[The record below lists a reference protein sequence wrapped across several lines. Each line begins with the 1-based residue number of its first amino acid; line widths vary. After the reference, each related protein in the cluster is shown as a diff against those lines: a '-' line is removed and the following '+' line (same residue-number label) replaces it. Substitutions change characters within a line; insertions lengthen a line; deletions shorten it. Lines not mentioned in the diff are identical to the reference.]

1 MKTLPTVN
9 TLQPI
14 LHNQIPVIT
23 TELLAQLYGVSP
35 VRIRQNH
42 HENKER
48 FIEGKHYFKIEGN
61 ELRELKHKVTQDN
74 DVKNKN
80 SLRDS
85 VNDAP
90 SKRESVEHRVVL
102 NYSVSHKVT
111 KSHSVKIARNVRSL
125 ILWTERGAARHAKM
139 LETDQAWDVFE
150 RLEDCYFSQNAQTAA
165 TVTVSPNN
173 AREVVDTLNAKPMFY
188 IKVCNNEPLTTSADV
203 AQAFSTT
210 NNSIVMAID
219 ALRIPRTAAARHFFK
234 EQRPLEGS
242 DREITIYRMTKDG
255 FTLLMESID
264 GPGVKDIKLAYIEAF
279 NAISSVLKTQY
290 ERDLAK
296 RLYQEK
302 TIIRAAT
309 EHNRLL
315 TEPNYRKEL
324 IKEFDKAT
332 GKTKAALNLPAM
344 TQENVISAL
353 LLDLLR
359 NARALISFDE
369 NLNPQLKLLPPTGKV
384 VDQADHNSILSVLDA
399 NLPARTLQDLIKTC
413 ADKLAQKS
421 RP

>member
-14 LHNQIPVIT
+14 LHNKIPVIT
-23 TELLAQLYGVSP
+23 SELLAQLYGTKIKNISD
-35 VRIRQNH
+35 NFL
-42 HENKER
+42 NNTTR
-48 FIEGKHYFKIEGN
+48 FVAGKHYFKIEKN
-61 ELRELKHKVTQDN
+61 ELREF
-74 DVKNKN
+74 KNRPETIGLVGKN
-80 SLRDS
+80 
-85 VNDAP
+85 A
-90 SKRESVEHRVVL
+90 
-102 NYSVSHKVT
+102 
-111 KSHSVKIARNVRSL
+111 RSL

-150 RLEDCYFSQNAQTAA
+150 RLEDSYFNQNAQTAA

-173 AREVVDTLNAKPMFY
+173 AREVVDTLNAKPMY
-188 IKVCNNEPLTTSADV
+188 YVKVCNNEPLTTSADV

-279 NAISSVLKTQY
+279 NAISSVLKAEY
-290 ERDLAK
+290 ERMLYN
-296 RLYQEK
+296 RLYQETK
-302 TIIRAAT
+302 IIRTAT
-309 EHNRLL
+309 EHHRLL
-315 TEPNYRKEL
+315 TEPNYRKTL

-332 GKTKAALNLPAM
+332 EKTKAALNLPTM
-344 TQENVISAL
+344 TKDDVISAL

-359 NARALISFDE
+359 NVRALISFDE

-399 NLPARTLQDLIKTC
+399 NLPARTLQELIKIS
-413 ADKLAQKS
+413 ADKLAAGAK
-421 RP
+421 P

>member
-14 LHNQIPVIT
+14 LHNQLPVIT
-23 TELLAQLYGVSP
+23 TELLAKLYGTDVDNIKKNYS
-35 VRIRQNH
+35 RNA
-42 HENKER
+42 NR
-48 FIEGKHYFKIEGN
+48 FIEGKHFFKVAGD
-61 ELRELKHKVTQDN
+61 ELKTLRVTLSHSQN
-74 DVKNKN
+74 
-80 SLRDS
+80 LRL
-85 VNDAP
+85 
-90 SKRESVEHRVVL
+90 VL
-102 NYSVSHKVT
+102 NESQNEVQISPKT
-111 KSHSVKIARNVRSL
+111 RSL

-139 LETDQAWDVFE
+139 LETNQAWDVFE
-150 RLEDCYFSQNAQTAA
+150 RLEDCYFNQNAQTAA

-264 GPGVKDIKLAYIEAF
+264 GPSVKDIKLAYIEAF

-399 NLPARTLQDLIKTC
+399 NLPTRTLQDLIKTC

>member
-14 LHNQIPVIT
+14 LHNQLPVIT
-23 TELLAQLYGVSP
+23 TELLAKLYGTDVDNIKKNYS
-35 VRIRQNH
+35 RNA
-42 HENKER
+42 NR
-48 FIEGKHYFKIEGN
+48 FIEGKHFFKVAGD
-61 ELRELKHKVTQDN
+61 ELKTLRVTLSHSQN
-74 DVKNKN
+74 
-80 SLRDS
+80 LRL
-85 VNDAP
+85 
-90 SKRESVEHRVVL
+90 VL
-102 NYSVSHKVT
+102 NESQNEVQISPKT
-111 KSHSVKIARNVRSL
+111 RSL

-150 RLEDCYFSQNAQTAA
+150 RLEDCYFNQNAQTAA

-332 GKTKAALNLPAM
+332 GKTKAALSLPAM

>member
-23 TELLAQLYGVSP
+23 TELLAQLYCTEINNIKVNYT
-35 VRIRQNH
+35 RNA
-42 HENKER
+42 ER
-48 FIEGKHYFKIEGN
+48 FVEGKHFFKVAGD
-61 ELRELKHKVTQDN
+61 ELKNLRVTLS
-74 DVKNKN
+74 N
-80 SLRDS
+80 SQNTISPKTR
-85 VNDAP
+85 
-90 SKRESVEHRVVL
+90 
-102 NYSVSHKVT
+102 T
-111 KSHSVKIARNVRSL
+111 L

-139 LETDQAWDVFE
+139 LETNQAWDVFE
-150 RLEDCYFSQNAQTAA
+150 RLEDCYFNQNAQTAA

-264 GPGVKDIKLAYIEAF
+264 GPGVKNIKLAYIEAF

-359 NARALISFDE
+359 NTRALISFDE

-399 NLPARTLQDLIKTC
+399 NLPAKTLQELIKIS
-413 ADKLAQKS
+413 ADKLAAGAK
-421 RP
+421 P

>member
-14 LHNQIPVIT
+14 LHNQLPVIT
-23 TELLAQLYGVSP
+23 TELLAKLYGTDVDNIKKNYS
-35 VRIRQNH
+35 RNA
-42 HENKER
+42 NR
-48 FIEGKHYFKIEGN
+48 FIEGKHFFKVAGD
-61 ELRELKHKVTQDN
+61 ELKTLRVTLSHSQN
-74 DVKNKN
+74 
-80 SLRDS
+80 LR
-85 VNDAP
+85 VA
-90 SKRESVEHRVVL
+90 L
-102 NYSVSHKVT
+102 NYSQNTISPKT
-111 KSHSVKIARNVRSL
+111 RTL

-150 RLEDCYFSQNAQTAA
+150 RLEDCYFNQNAKTAA

-188 IKVCNNEPLTTSADV
+188 IKVYNNEPLTTSADV

-399 NLPARTLQDLIKTC
+399 NLPTRTLQDLIKTC

>member
-23 TELLAQLYGVSP
+23 TELLAQLYGTE
-35 VRIRQNH
+35 RQRLTNNFNR
-42 HENKER
+42 NKER
-48 FIEGKHYFKIEGN
+48 FIEGKHFFRIEGK
-61 ELRELKHKVTQDN
+61 ELREL
-74 DVKNKN
+74 KNKN
-80 SLRDS
+80 SLR
-85 VNDAP
+85 VP
-90 SKRESVEHRVVL
+90 VRVVNKPSL
-102 NYSVSHKVT
+102 RGLQIPPK
-111 KSHSVKIARNVRSL
+111 VRSL

-139 LETDQAWDVFE
+139 LETNQAWDVFE

-332 GKTKAALNLPAM
+332 GKTKAALSLPAM

-399 NLPARTLQDLIKTC
+399 NLPARTLQELIKIS
-413 ADKLAQKS
+413 ADKLAAGAK
-421 RP
+421 P

>member
-23 TELLAQLYGVSP
+23 TELLAKLYGCSVECLH
-35 VRIRQNH
+35 RNH
-42 HENKER
+42 HRNKSR
-48 FIEGKHYFKIEGN
+48 FTEGKHFIVVKGTDLQSLKI
-61 ELRELKHKVTQDN
+61 
-74 DVKNKN
+74 
-80 SLRDS
+80 SLRDFQ
-85 VNDAP
+85 
-90 SKRESVEHRVVL
+90 
-102 NYSVSHKVT
+102 T
-111 KSHSVKIARNVRSL
+111 IANNVRKL

-150 RLEDCYFSQNAQTAA
+150 RLEDCYFNQNAQTAA

-264 GPGVKDIKLAYIEAF
+264 GPSVKDIKLAYIEAF

-399 NLPARTLQDLIKTC
+399 NLPARTLQELIKIS
-413 ADKLAQKS
+413 ADKLAASAK
-421 RP
+421 P

>member
-23 TELLAQLYGVSP
+23 TELLAKLYGTDVDNIKKNYS
-35 VRIRQNH
+35 RNA
-42 HENKER
+42 NR
-48 FIEGKHYFKIEGN
+48 FIEGKHFFKVAGD
-61 ELRELKHKVTQDN
+61 ELKTLRVTLSHSQN
-74 DVKNKN
+74 
-80 SLRDS
+80 LRL
-85 VNDAP
+85 
-90 SKRESVEHRVVL
+90 VL
-102 NYSVSHKVT
+102 NESQNEVQISPKT
-111 KSHSVKIARNVRSL
+111 RSL

-139 LETDQAWDVFE
+139 LETNQAWDVFE
-150 RLEDCYFSQNAQTAA
+150 RLEDCYFNQNAQTAA

-264 GPGVKDIKLAYIEAF
+264 GPSVKDIKLAYIEAF

-315 TEPNYRKEL
+315 TEPNYRKTL

-332 GKTKAALNLPAM
+332 EKTKAALSLPAM

-359 NARALISFDE
+359 NVRALISFDE
-369 NLNPQLKLLPPTGKV
+369 DLNPQLKLLPPTGKV

>member
-14 LHNQIPVIT
+14 LHNQLPVIT
-23 TELLAQLYGVSP
+23 TELLAKLYGTDVDNIKKNYS
-35 VRIRQNH
+35 RNA
-42 HENKER
+42 NR
-48 FIEGKHYFKIEGN
+48 FIEGKHFFKVAGD
-61 ELRELKHKVTQDN
+61 ELKTLRVT
-74 DVKNKN
+74 
-80 SLRDS
+80 L
-85 VNDAP
+85 
-90 SKRESVEHRVVL
+90 
-102 NYSVSHKVT
+102 
-111 KSHSVKIARNVRSL
+111 SHSQNLRVTLSNSQNTISPKTRTL

-139 LETDQAWDVFE
+139 LETNQAWDVFE
-150 RLEDCYFSQNAQTAA
+150 RLEDCYFNQNAQTAA

-369 NLNPQLKLLPPTGKV
+369 KLNPQLKLLPPTGKV

-399 NLPARTLQDLIKTC
+399 NLPAKTLQELIKIS
-413 ADKLAQKS
+413 ADKLAAGAK
-421 RP
+421 P

>member
-23 TELLAQLYGVSP
+23 TELLAKLYGCSVECLH
-35 VRIRQNH
+35 RNH
-42 HENKER
+42 HRNKSR
-48 FIEGKHYFKIEGN
+48 FTEGKHFIVVKGTDLQSLKI
-61 ELRELKHKVTQDN
+61 
-74 DVKNKN
+74 
-80 SLRDS
+80 SLRDFQ
-85 VNDAP
+85 
-90 SKRESVEHRVVL
+90 
-102 NYSVSHKVT
+102 T
-111 KSHSVKIARNVRSL
+111 IANNVRKL

-139 LETDQAWDVFE
+139 LETNQAWDVFE
-150 RLEDCYFSQNAQTAA
+150 RLEDSYFNQNAVTAA

-173 AREVVDTLNAKPMFY
+173 AREVVDTLNAKPMY
-188 IKVCNNEPLTTSADV
+188 YVKVCNNEPLTTSADV

-309 EHNRLL
+309 EHHRLL
-315 TEPNYRKEL
+315 TEPNYRKTL

-332 GKTKAALNLPAM
+332 EKTKAALNLPTM
-344 TQENVISAL
+344 TKDDVISAL

-399 NLPARTLQDLIKTC
+399 NLPAKTLQELIKIS
-413 ADKLAQKS
+413 ADKLAAGAK
-421 RP
+421 P

>member
-23 TELLAQLYGVSP
+23 TELLAKLYGCSVECLH
-35 VRIRQNH
+35 RNH
-42 HENKER
+42 HRNKSR
-48 FIEGKHYFKIEGN
+48 FTEGKHFIVVKGTDLQSLKI
-61 ELRELKHKVTQDN
+61 
-74 DVKNKN
+74 
-80 SLRDS
+80 SLRDFQ
-85 VNDAP
+85 
-90 SKRESVEHRVVL
+90 
-102 NYSVSHKVT
+102 T
-111 KSHSVKIARNVRSL
+111 IANNVRKL

-150 RLEDCYFSQNAQTAA
+150 RLEDCYFNQNAQTAA

-399 NLPARTLQDLIKTC
+399 NLPARTLQELIKIS
-413 ADKLAQKS
+413 ADKLAAGAK
-421 RP
+421 P

>member
-23 TELLAQLYGVSP
+23 TELLAKLYGCSVECLH
-35 VRIRQNH
+35 RNH
-42 HENKER
+42 HRNKSR
-48 FIEGKHYFKIEGN
+48 FTEGKHFIVVKGTDLQSLKI
-61 ELRELKHKVTQDN
+61 
-74 DVKNKN
+74 
-80 SLRDS
+80 SLRDLQS
-85 VNDAP
+85 
-90 SKRESVEHRVVL
+90 L
-102 NYSVSHKVT
+102 
-111 KSHSVKIARNVRSL
+111 KISLRDLQSLKISLRDLQSLKISLRDFQTIANNVRKL

-150 RLEDCYFSQNAQTAA
+150 RLEDCYFNQNAQTAA

-173 AREVVDTLNAKPMFY
+173 AREVVDTLNAKPMY
-188 IKVCNNEPLTTSADV
+188 YVKVCNNEPLTTSADV

>member
-23 TELLAQLYGVSP
+23 TELLAKLYGTDVDNIKKNYS
-35 VRIRQNH
+35 RNA
-42 HENKER
+42 NR
-48 FIEGKHYFKIEGN
+48 FIEGKHFFKVAGD
-61 ELRELKHKVTQDN
+61 ELKTLRVTLSHSQN
-74 DVKNKN
+74 
-80 SLRDS
+80 LRL
-85 VNDAP
+85 
-90 SKRESVEHRVVL
+90 VL
-102 NYSVSHKVT
+102 NESQNEVQISPKT
-111 KSHSVKIARNVRSL
+111 RSL

-139 LETDQAWDVFE
+139 LETNQAWDVFE
-150 RLEDCYFSQNAQTAA
+150 RLEDCYFNQNAQTAA

>member
-14 LHNQIPVIT
+14 LHNQLPVIT
-23 TELLAQLYGVSP
+23 TELLAKLYGTDVDNIKKNYS
-35 VRIRQNH
+35 RNA
-42 HENKER
+42 NR
-48 FIEGKHYFKIEGN
+48 FIEGKHFFKVAGD
-61 ELRELKHKVTQDN
+61 ELKTLRVT
-74 DVKNKN
+74 
-80 SLRDS
+80 L
-85 VNDAP
+85 
-90 SKRESVEHRVVL
+90 
-102 NYSVSHKVT
+102 
-111 KSHSVKIARNVRSL
+111 SHSQNLRVTLSNSQNTISPKTRTL

-139 LETDQAWDVFE
+139 LETNQAWDVFE
-150 RLEDCYFSQNAQTAA
+150 RLEDCYFNQNAQTAA

-173 AREVVDTLNAKPMFY
+173 AREVVDTLNAKPMY
-188 IKVCNNEPLTTSADV
+188 YVKVCNNEPLTTSADV

-296 RLYQEK
+296 RLHQEK

-315 TEPNYRKEL
+315 TEPNYRKTL

-332 GKTKAALNLPAM
+332 EKTKAALNLPTM
-344 TQENVISAL
+344 TKDDVISAL

-413 ADKLAQKS
+413 ADKLAAGAKL
-421 RP
+421 

>member
-14 LHNQIPVIT
+14 LHNQLPVIT
-23 TELLAQLYGVSP
+23 TELLAKLYGTDVDNIKKNYS
-35 VRIRQNH
+35 RNA
-42 HENKER
+42 NR
-48 FIEGKHYFKIEGN
+48 FIEGKHFFKVAGD
-61 ELRELKHKVTQDN
+61 ELKTLRVTLSHSQN
-74 DVKNKN
+74 
-80 SLRDS
+80 LRL
-85 VNDAP
+85 
-90 SKRESVEHRVVL
+90 VL
-102 NYSVSHKVT
+102 NESQNEVQISPKT
-111 KSHSVKIARNVRSL
+111 RSL

-139 LETDQAWDVFE
+139 LETNQAWDVFE
-150 RLEDCYFSQNAQTAA
+150 RLEDCYFNQNAQTAA

-234 EQRPLEGS
+234 EQRPLDGS

-399 NLPARTLQDLIKTC
+399 NLPARTLQELIKTC

>member
-23 TELLAQLYGVSP
+23 TEVLAQLYGTEP

-42 HENKER
+42 HENKVR
-48 FIEGKHYFKIEGN
+48 FVEGKHFFKVVGN
-61 ELRELKHKVTQDN
+61 DLKELRV
-74 DVKNKN
+74 
-80 SLRDS
+80 
-85 VNDAP
+85 A
-90 SKRESVEHRVVL
+90 L
-102 NYSVSHKVT
+102 NYSQNPVSPK
-111 KSHSVKIARNVRSL
+111 VRSL

-150 RLEDCYFSQNAQTAA
+150 KLEDCYFNQNAQTAA

-264 GPGVKDIKLAYIEAF
+264 GQGVKDIKLAYIEAF

-315 TEPNYRKEL
+315 TEPNYRKTL

-332 GKTKAALNLPAM
+332 EKTKAALNLPTM
-344 TQENVISAL
+344 TKDDVISAL

-399 NLPARTLQDLIKTC
+399 NLPARTLQELIKIS
-413 ADKLAQKS
+413 ADKLAAGAK
-421 RP
+421 P

>member
-14 LHNQIPVIT
+14 LHNQLPVIT
-23 TELLAQLYGVSP
+23 TELLAKLYGTDVDNIKKNYS
-35 VRIRQNH
+35 RNA
-42 HENKER
+42 NR
-48 FIEGKHYFKIEGN
+48 FIEGKHFFKVAGD
-61 ELRELKHKVTQDN
+61 ELKTLRVTLSHSQN
-74 DVKNKN
+74 
-80 SLRDS
+80 LRL
-85 VNDAP
+85 
-90 SKRESVEHRVVL
+90 VL
-102 NYSVSHKVT
+102 NESQNEVQISPKT
-111 KSHSVKIARNVRSL
+111 RSL

-139 LETDQAWDVFE
+139 LETNQAWDVFE
-150 RLEDCYFSQNAQTAA
+150 RLEDSYFNQNAVTAA

-332 GKTKAALNLPAM
+332 GKTKAALSLPAM

>member
-23 TELLAQLYGVSP
+23 TELLAQLYGTEP

-42 HENKER
+42 HENKVR
-48 FIEGKHYFKIEGN
+48 FVEGKHFFKVVGN
-61 ELRELKHKVTQDN
+61 DLKELRV
-74 DVKNKN
+74 
-80 SLRDS
+80 
-85 VNDAP
+85 A
-90 SKRESVEHRVVL
+90 L
-102 NYSVSHKVT
+102 NYSQNPVSPK
-111 KSHSVKIARNVRSL
+111 VRSL

-150 RLEDCYFSQNAQTAA
+150 RLEDCYFNQNAQTAA

-264 GPGVKDIKLAYIEAF
+264 GPSVKDIKLAYIEAF

-332 GKTKAALNLPAM
+332 GKTKAALSLPAM

-369 NLNPQLKLLPPTGKV
+369 DLNPQLKLLPPTGKV

-399 NLPARTLQDLIKTC
+399 NLPARTLQELIKIS
-413 ADKLAQKS
+413 ADKLAAGAK
-421 RP
+421 P

>member
-23 TELLAQLYGVSP
+23 TELLAQLYGTE
-35 VRIRQNH
+35 RQRLTNNFNR
-42 HENKER
+42 NKER
-48 FIEGKHYFKIEGN
+48 FIEGKHFFRIEGK
-61 ELRELKHKVTQDN
+61 ELREL
-74 DVKNKN
+74 KNKN
-80 SLRDS
+80 SLR
-85 VNDAP
+85 VP
-90 SKRESVEHRVVL
+90 VRVVNKPSL
-102 NYSVSHKVT
+102 RGLQIPPK
-111 KSHSVKIARNVRSL
+111 VRSL

-139 LETDQAWDVFE
+139 LETNQAWDVFE

-165 TVTVSPNN
+165 TVTVSPSN
-173 AREVVDTLNAKPMFY
+173 AREVVDTLNAKPMY
-188 IKVCNNEPLTTSADV
+188 YVKVCNNEPLTTSADV

-234 EQRPLEGS
+234 EQRLLEGS

-279 NAISSVLKTQY
+279 NAISSVLKAEY
-290 ERDLAK
+290 ERMLYN
-296 RLYQEK
+296 RLYQETK
-302 TIIRAAT
+302 IIRTAT
-309 EHNRLL
+309 EHHRLL
-315 TEPNYRKEL
+315 TEPNYRKTL

-332 GKTKAALNLPAM
+332 EKTKAALNLPTM
-344 TQENVISAL
+344 TKDDVISAL

-369 NLNPQLKLLPPTGKV
+369 HLNPQLKLLPPTGKV

-399 NLPARTLQDLIKTC
+399 NLPARTLQELIKIS
-413 ADKLAQKS
+413 ADKLAAGAK
-421 RP
+421 P

>member
-14 LHNQIPVIT
+14 LHNQLPVIT
-23 TELLAQLYGVSP
+23 TELLAKLYGTDVDNIKKNYS
-35 VRIRQNH
+35 RNA
-42 HENKER
+42 NR
-48 FIEGKHYFKIEGN
+48 FIEGKHFFKVAGD
-61 ELRELKHKVTQDN
+61 ELKTLRVTLSHSQN
-74 DVKNKN
+74 
-80 SLRDS
+80 LR
-85 VNDAP
+85 VA
-90 SKRESVEHRVVL
+90 L
-102 NYSVSHKVT
+102 NYSQNTISPKT
-111 KSHSVKIARNVRSL
+111 RTL

-150 RLEDCYFSQNAQTAA
+150 RLEDCYFNQNATTAA

-399 NLPARTLQDLIKTC
+399 NLPTRTLQDLIKTC

>member
-1 MKTLPTVN
+1 MTVN

-23 TELLAQLYGVSP
+23 SELLAQLYGTKIKNISD
-35 VRIRQNH
+35 NFL
-42 HENKER
+42 NNTTR
-48 FIEGKHYFKIEGN
+48 FVAGKHYFKIEKN
-61 ELRELKHKVTQDN
+61 ELREF
-74 DVKNKN
+74 KNRPETIGLVGKN
-80 SLRDS
+80 
-85 VNDAP
+85 A
-90 SKRESVEHRVVL
+90 
-102 NYSVSHKVT
+102 
-111 KSHSVKIARNVRSL
+111 RSL

-139 LETDQAWDVFE
+139 LETNQAWDVFE
-150 RLEDCYFSQNAQTAA
+150 RLEDCYFNQNAQTAA

-332 GKTKAALNLPAM
+332 GKTKATLNLPAM

-369 NLNPQLKLLPPTGKV
+369 DLNPQLKLLPPTGKV

>member
-23 TELLAQLYGVSP
+23 TELLAQLYGTEP

-42 HENKER
+42 HENKVR
-48 FIEGKHYFKIEGN
+48 FVEGKHFFKVVGN
-61 ELRELKHKVTQDN
+61 DLKELRV
-74 DVKNKN
+74 
-80 SLRDS
+80 
-85 VNDAP
+85 A
-90 SKRESVEHRVVL
+90 L
-102 NYSVSHKVT
+102 NYSQNPVSPK
-111 KSHSVKIARNVRSL
+111 VRSL

-150 RLEDCYFSQNAQTAA
+150 KLEDCYFNQNAQTAA

-332 GKTKAALNLPAM
+332 GKTKAALNLSAM

-413 ADKLAQKS
+413 ADKLAAGAKL
-421 RP
+421 

>member
-23 TELLAQLYGVSP
+23 TELLAKLYGCSVECLH
-35 VRIRQNH
+35 RNH
-42 HENKER
+42 HRNKSR
-48 FIEGKHYFKIEGN
+48 FTEGKHFIVVKGTDLQSLKI
-61 ELRELKHKVTQDN
+61 
-74 DVKNKN
+74 
-80 SLRDS
+80 SLRDFQ
-85 VNDAP
+85 
-90 SKRESVEHRVVL
+90 
-102 NYSVSHKVT
+102 T
-111 KSHSVKIARNVRSL
+111 IANNVRKL

-139 LETDQAWDVFE
+139 LETNQAWDVFE

-165 TVTVSPNN
+165 TVTVSPDN

-399 NLPARTLQDLIKTC
+399 NLPARTLQELIKIS
-413 ADKLAQKS
+413 ADKLAAGAK
-421 RP
+421 P

>member
-14 LHNQIPVIT
+14 LHNQLPVIT
-23 TELLAQLYGVSP
+23 TELLAKLYGTDVDNIKKNYS
-35 VRIRQNH
+35 RNA
-42 HENKER
+42 NR
-48 FIEGKHYFKIEGN
+48 FIEGKHFFKVAGD
-61 ELRELKHKVTQDN
+61 ELKTLRVTLSHSQ
-74 DVKNKN
+74 
-80 SLRDS
+80 SLR
-85 VNDAP
+85 VA
-90 SKRESVEHRVVL
+90 L
-102 NYSVSHKVT
+102 NYSQNTISPKT
-111 KSHSVKIARNVRSL
+111 RTL

-150 RLEDCYFSQNAQTAA
+150 RLEDCYFNQNAKTAA

-399 NLPARTLQDLIKTC
+399 NLPTRTLQDLIKTC

>member
-14 LHNQIPVIT
+14 LHNQLPVIT
-23 TELLAQLYGVSP
+23 TELLAKLYGTDVDNIKKNYS
-35 VRIRQNH
+35 RNA
-42 HENKER
+42 NR
-48 FIEGKHYFKIEGN
+48 FIEGKHFFKVAGD
-61 ELRELKHKVTQDN
+61 ELKTLRVTLSHSQN
-74 DVKNKN
+74 
-80 SLRDS
+80 LR
-85 VNDAP
+85 VA
-90 SKRESVEHRVVL
+90 L
-102 NYSVSHKVT
+102 NYSQNTISPKT
-111 KSHSVKIARNVRSL
+111 RTL

-150 RLEDCYFSQNAQTAA
+150 RLEDCYFNQNAKTAA

-399 NLPARTLQDLIKTC
+399 NLPTRTLQDLIKTC

>member
-14 LHNQIPVIT
+14 LHNQLPVIT
-23 TELLAQLYGVSP
+23 TELLAKLYGTDVDNIKKNYS
-35 VRIRQNH
+35 RNA
-42 HENKER
+42 NR
-48 FIEGKHYFKIEGN
+48 FIEGKHFFKVAGD
-61 ELRELKHKVTQDN
+61 ELKTLRVTLSHSQN
-74 DVKNKN
+74 
-80 SLRDS
+80 LRL
-85 VNDAP
+85 
-90 SKRESVEHRVVL
+90 VL
-102 NYSVSHKVT
+102 NESQNEVQISPKT
-111 KSHSVKIARNVRSL
+111 RSL

-139 LETDQAWDVFE
+139 LETNQAWDVFE
-150 RLEDCYFSQNAQTAA
+150 RLEDSYFNQNAVTAA

-279 NAISSVLKTQY
+279 NAINSVLKTQY

-332 GKTKAALNLPAM
+332 GKTKAALSLPAM

-399 NLPARTLQDLIKTC
+399 NLPARTLQELIKIS
-413 ADKLAQKS
+413 ADKLAAGAK
-421 RP
+421 P

>member
-23 TELLAQLYGVSP
+23 TELLAKLYGTDVDNIKKNYS
-35 VRIRQNH
+35 RNA
-42 HENKER
+42 NR
-48 FIEGKHYFKIEGN
+48 FIEGKHFFKVAGD
-61 ELRELKHKVTQDN
+61 ELKTLRVTLSHSQN
-74 DVKNKN
+74 
-80 SLRDS
+80 LRL
-85 VNDAP
+85 
-90 SKRESVEHRVVL
+90 VL
-102 NYSVSHKVT
+102 NESQNEVQISPKT
-111 KSHSVKIARNVRSL
+111 RSL

-150 RLEDCYFSQNAQTAA
+150 RLEDCYFNQNAQTAA

-264 GPGVKDIKLAYIEAF
+264 GPSVKDIKLAYIEAF

-315 TEPNYRKEL
+315 TEPNYRKTL

-332 GKTKAALNLPAM
+332 EKTKAALSLPAM

-359 NARALISFDE
+359 NVRALISFDE
-369 NLNPQLKLLPPTGKV
+369 DLNPQLKLLPPTGKV

>member
-23 TELLAQLYGVSP
+23 TELLAQLYCTEINNIKVNYT
-35 VRIRQNH
+35 RNA
-42 HENKER
+42 ER
-48 FIEGKHYFKIEGN
+48 FVEGKHFFKVAGD
-61 ELRELKHKVTQDN
+61 ELKNLRVTLS
-74 DVKNKN
+74 N
-80 SLRDS
+80 SQNTISPKTR
-85 VNDAP
+85 
-90 SKRESVEHRVVL
+90 
-102 NYSVSHKVT
+102 T
-111 KSHSVKIARNVRSL
+111 L

-139 LETDQAWDVFE
+139 LETNQAWDVFE
-150 RLEDCYFSQNAQTAA
+150 RLEDCYFNQNAQTAA

-210 NNSIVMAID
+210 NNSIVMAIN

-399 NLPARTLQDLIKTC
+399 NLPARTLQELIKIS
-413 ADKLAQKS
+413 ADKLAAGAK
-421 RP
+421 P

>member
-23 TELLAQLYGVSP
+23 TELLAQLYGTE
-35 VRIRQNH
+35 RQRLTNNFNR
-42 HENKER
+42 NKER
-48 FIEGKHYFKIEGN
+48 FIEGKHFFRIEGK
-61 ELRELKHKVTQDN
+61 ELREL
-74 DVKNKN
+74 KNKN
-80 SLRDS
+80 SLR
-85 VNDAP
+85 VP
-90 SKRESVEHRVVL
+90 VRVVNEPSL
-102 NYSVSHKVT
+102 RGLQIPPK
-111 KSHSVKIARNVRSL
+111 VRSL
-125 ILWTERGAARHAKM
+125 ILWTERGSARHAKM
-139 LETDQAWDVFE
+139 LETNQAWDVFE

-165 TVTVSPNN
+165 TVTVSPSN
-173 AREVVDTLNAKPMFY
+173 AREVVDTLNAKPMY
-188 IKVCNNEPLTTSADV
+188 YVKVCNNEPLTTSADV

-264 GPGVKDIKLAYIEAF
+264 GPSVKDIKLAYIEAF
-279 NAISSVLKTQY
+279 NAISSVLKAEY
-290 ERDLAK
+290 ERILYN
-296 RLYQEK
+296 RLYQETK
-302 TIIRAAT
+302 IIRTAT
-309 EHNRLL
+309 EHHRLL
-315 TEPNYRKEL
+315 TEPNYRKTL

-332 GKTKAALNLPAM
+332 EKTKAALNLPTM
-344 TQENVISAL
+344 TKDDVISAL

-399 NLPARTLQDLIKTC
+399 NLPARTLQELIKIS
-413 ADKLAQKS
+413 ADKLAAGAK
-421 RP
+421 P

>member
-23 TELLAQLYGVSP
+23 TELLAKLYGTDVDNIKKNYS
-35 VRIRQNH
+35 RNA
-42 HENKER
+42 NR
-48 FIEGKHYFKIEGN
+48 FIEGKHFFKVAGD
-61 ELRELKHKVTQDN
+61 ELKTLRVTLSHSQN
-74 DVKNKN
+74 
-80 SLRDS
+80 LRL
-85 VNDAP
+85 
-90 SKRESVEHRVVL
+90 VL
-102 NYSVSHKVT
+102 NESQNEVQISPKT
-111 KSHSVKIARNVRSL
+111 RSL

-139 LETDQAWDVFE
+139 LETNQAWDVFE
-150 RLEDCYFSQNAQTAA
+150 RLEDCYFNQNAQTAA

-399 NLPARTLQDLIKTC
+399 NLPARTLQELIKIS
-413 ADKLAQKS
+413 ADKLAAGAK
-421 RP
+421 P

>member
-23 TELLAQLYGVSP
+23 SELLAQLYGTKIKNISD
-35 VRIRQNH
+35 NFL
-42 HENKER
+42 NNTTR
-48 FIEGKHYFKIEGN
+48 FIAGKHYFKIEKN
-61 ELRELKHKVTQDN
+61 ELREF
-74 DVKNKN
+74 KNRPETIGLVGKN
-80 SLRDS
+80 
-85 VNDAP
+85 A
-90 SKRESVEHRVVL
+90 
-102 NYSVSHKVT
+102 
-111 KSHSVKIARNVRSL
+111 RSL

-150 RLEDCYFSQNAQTAA
+150 KLEDCYFNQNAQTAA

-173 AREVVDTLNAKPMFY
+173 AREVVDTLNAKPMY
-188 IKVCNNEPLTTSADV
+188 YVKVCNNEPLTTSADV

-279 NAISSVLKTQY
+279 NAISRVLKAEY
-290 ERDLAK
+290 ERMLYN
-296 RLYQEK
+296 RLYQETK
-302 TIIRAAT
+302 IIRTAT
-309 EHNRLL
+309 EHHRLL
-315 TEPNYRKEL
+315 TEPNYRKTL

-332 GKTKAALNLPAM
+332 EKTKAALNLPTM
-344 TQENVISAL
+344 TKDDVISAL

-359 NARALISFDE
+359 NVRALISFDE

-399 NLPARTLQDLIKTC
+399 NLPARTLQELIKIS
-413 ADKLAQKS
+413 ADKLAAGAK
-421 RP
+421 P

>member
-23 TELLAQLYGVSP
+23 TELLAQLYGTEP

-42 HENKER
+42 HENKVR
-48 FIEGKHYFKIEGN
+48 FVEGKHFFKVVGN
-61 ELRELKHKVTQDN
+61 DLKELRV
-74 DVKNKN
+74 
-80 SLRDS
+80 
-85 VNDAP
+85 A
-90 SKRESVEHRVVL
+90 L
-102 NYSVSHKVT
+102 NYSQNPVSPK
-111 KSHSVKIARNVRSL
+111 VRSL

-150 RLEDCYFSQNAQTAA
+150 KLEDCYFNQNAQTAA

-219 ALRIPRTAAARHFFK
+219 SLRIPRTAAARHFFK

-359 NARALISFDE
+359 NARTLISFDE

-399 NLPARTLQDLIKTC
+399 NLPARTLQELIKIS
-413 ADKLAQKS
+413 ADKLAAGAK
-421 RP
+421 P

>member
-14 LHNQIPVIT
+14 LHNQLPVIT
-23 TELLAQLYGVSP
+23 TELLAKLYGTDVDNIKKNYS
-35 VRIRQNH
+35 RNA
-42 HENKER
+42 NR
-48 FIEGKHYFKIEGN
+48 FIEGKHFFKVAGD
-61 ELRELKHKVTQDN
+61 ELKTLRVTLSHSQN
-74 DVKNKN
+74 
-80 SLRDS
+80 LRL
-85 VNDAP
+85 
-90 SKRESVEHRVVL
+90 VL
-102 NYSVSHKVT
+102 NESQNEVQISPKT
-111 KSHSVKIARNVRSL
+111 RSL

-150 RLEDCYFSQNAQTAA
+150 RLEDCYFNQNAKTAA

-399 NLPARTLQDLIKTC
+399 NLPTRTLQDLIKTC